1 MAGAAAVGIS
11 RRRWQWCLPAAVA
24 MCAWLAAVGCAPLAG
39 HEVQVWAV
47 GSEAVLGAQAAPVL
61 ESAVFSAASGE
72 IRLHAPINAPVG
84 FQLGMR
90 AERVP
95 AGPFTVELSNLTG
108 PGRTLAAGE
117 LATIYRVQPVLVE
130 RFSSWYPEHAGRPA
144 TPTVIPDIL
153 VPWDAPRG
161 GGPIRLGQPGTEAV
175 WVDLRV
181 PPTIDPGEYRGH
193 VLIRS
198 TSDQRV
204 SWQCGLR
211 LEVLPVALPA
221 ARGLAAICR
230 VDPRDLLAAH
240 LGWPRESAE
249 QTRLLPDLAGHQAAI
264 RLVDATMRLF
274 QEHGTTPVLWAS
286 FPKYRLVGARQVEI
300 DWEPYARLVSGWLSG
315 SGFADGGALS
325 HWAVPAS
332 LEHPSAEREG
342 GIGSPAYARVL
353 AAYLAECRRH
363 FAERGWLERA
373 FVRLAPPAELTSGGV
388 AQVGLL
394 ADIAR
399 QSEAGLPLVAHL
411 PAGSLRGLGW
421 RDAPEIRLSGIDIW
435 APRAMWFEPQ
445 ALQREQALGRRAWL
459 CPDHPPYS
467 STLGSDG
474 LGTDAELAAWQAYR
488 CQADAIWV
496 ERSAEFGAMRLA
508 GSAWRTDESQSL
520 VYPGSLFG
528 LADRPVPSIRLKR
541 LRQGLQDAALLHLL
555 ERRGKQALAR
565 SLAGQVVRWAGTD
578 ACLDD
583 LLTCKP
589 AGWPREPQPLVLARE
604 LLLSELAADVPT
616 AGPPA
621 ARSQQLLTEWNLL
634 MNQATRVHAGVTG
647 ARLQPAGDG
656 LRAQVL
662 CDVVNYTNHTITGR
676 WSMPAPPAGWQ
687 PPADVS
693 VSLAPGVRRAAVPY
707 NTSGA
712 YQFDLLFDTVSLGA
726 FPVMGR
732 LAVATC
738 PPVQQPPAID
748 GDLSDWAL
756 VTSNAAADFLLVNA
770 GEDRAGMAERRPARP
785 TQAFFGM
792 DRECLF
798 VGVRCALAEGERPV
812 WHADNVV
819 PLDGAVPWGQDVVE
833 LLIDPRPAGDG
844 TSSDIF
850 QLQIK
855 PNGVVVERRGCRT
868 QPPIGNSERWHSG
881 ARVAVSVQRDA
892 WVIELALP
900 LAALGPGAAEQ
911 RVWGLNV
918 TRMDARRGEY
928 SSWSGARGHCYSPR
942 TLGNL
947 ILLRP

>member
-1 MAGAAAVGIS
+1 
-11 RRRWQWCLPAAVA
+11 
-24 MCAWLAAVGCAPLAG
+24 MCTWLATVGCAPPAG
-39 HEVQVWAV
+39 HEVQVWAA
-47 GSEAVLGAQAAPVL
+47 GPEAVLGAQAAPVL
-61 ESAVFSAASGE
+61 ESAVFSESRGE
-72 IRLHAPINAPVG
+72 IRLHTAINASVG
-84 FQLGMR
+84 FQLVMR

-95 AGPFTVELSNLTG
+95 AGPFTVELSDLAG
-108 PGRTLAAGE
+108 PGGRLDSSE

-130 RFSSWYPEHAGRPA
+130 RFASWYPEHAGRPA
-144 TPTVIPDIL
+144 TPTVVPDIL

-161 GGPIRLGQPGTEAV
+161 GGPIRFAQQGSEAV

-181 PPTIDPGEYRGH
+181 PPTIDPGEYRGD

-198 TSDQRV
+198 VADQTIR
-204 SWQCGLR
+204 WQCGLR

-221 ARGLAAICR
+221 TRSLAAICR

-249 QTRLLPDLAGHQAAI
+249 QTRLLRDASGHQAAV

-300 DWEPYARLVSGWLSG
+300 DWEPYDRLVSGWLNG
-315 SGFADGGALS
+315 SGFADGVALS

-363 FAERGWLERA
+363 FAERGWQERS
-373 FVRLAPPAELTSGGV
+373 FVRMAPPGELTSGNV

-394 ADIAR
+394 ADIVR
-399 QSEAGLPLVAHL
+399 QSEADLPVVAHL

-421 RDAPEIRLSGIDIW
+421 RGAPEIRLTGIDIW

-445 ALQREQALGRRAWL
+445 ALQREQALGRRAWF

-467 STLGSDG
+467 SSLGSDG
-474 LGTDAELAAWQAYR
+474 LGTDAVLAAWQAYR
-488 CQADAIWV
+488 YQADAIWV
-496 ERSAEFGAMRLA
+496 ERSAEFGTMRPA
-508 GSAWRTDESQSL
+508 GSAWRSDETQSL

-528 LADRPVPSIRLKR
+528 LADRPVPSVRLKR

-555 ERRGKQALAR
+555 ERRGKQALAQ

-589 AGWPREPQPLVLARE
+589 TGWPRELQPLVLARE
-604 LLLSELAADVPT
+604 LLLRELAADAPT

-647 ARLQPAGDG
+647 VRLQPAGDG

-676 WSMPAPPAGWQ
+676 WSMPAPPVGWQ
-687 PPADVS
+687 PPADVPI
-693 VSLAPGVRRAAVPY
+693 SLSPGARRAVVLEALLSAVPY

-712 YQFDLLFDTVSLGA
+712 YPFDLVFDTSSLGA
-726 FPVMGR
+726 FAVAAR

-738 PPVQQPPAID
+738 PPVQRPLTVD

-756 VTSNAAADFLLVNA
+756 AASNAAADFLLVNA
-770 GEDRAGMAERRPARP
+770 GEDRARVAERRPARP

-792 DRECLF
+792 DREYLF
-798 VGVRCALAEGERPV
+798 VGVRCALAEGERPL
-812 WHADNVV
+812 WHADNLV
-819 PLDGAVPWGQDVVE
+819 PLDGAVPWGQDAVE
-833 LLIDPRPAGDG
+833 LLIDPRPAADG

-868 QPPIGNSERWHSG
+868 EPPIGTSERWHSG
-881 ARVAVSVQRDA
+881 ARVAVSVQREA
-892 WVIELALP
+892 WAVELALP

-918 TRMDARRGEY
+918 TRLDARRGEY